1 VFERRSFLVNKLMKV
16 LIFVM
21 VITVGLGVLTG
32 CGKKNPVVT
41 LFIKDKGYIKIELY
55 PDKAPNT
62 VRNFIYLV
70 QEGFY
75 DGLTFHRIVPN
86 FVIQG
91 GDPNGDGSG
100 GPGYFIKGEFPN
112 NGFKKNNL
120 KHTRGMV
127 SMARGGDPLYD
138 YAFYDTAGSQFFIV
152 LEDRPALDGNY
163 AVFGKVIEGM
173 DIVDAIADVKTD
185 SKERPIEPQIIEKA
199 TVELFGVEYEE
210 PEKIQ

>member
-1 VFERRSFLVNKLMKV
+1 MKKPFKILILMMIV
-16 LIFVM
+16 LI
-21 VITVGLGVLTG
+21 GLGTLSA
-32 CGKKNPVVT
+32 CSKKNPIVT
-41 LFIKDKGYIKIELY
+41 LTVKDIGDIRIELY

-62 VRNFIYLV
+62 VKNFIYLV
-70 QEGFY
+70 QNGFY
-75 DGLTFHRIVPN
+75 DGLTFHRVIPG

-91 GDPNGDGSG
+91 GDPNGDGTG
-100 GPGYFIKGEFPN
+100 GPGYHIKGEFPN

-127 SMARGGDPLYD
+127 SMARSLYS
-138 YAFYDTAGSQFFIV
+138 YDSAGSQFFIV
-152 LEDRPALDGNY
+152 LEDQPYLDGDY

-173 DIVDAIADVKTD
+173 FVADAIAAVRTD
-185 SKERPIEPQIIEKA
+185 SNDKPIEDQVIEKA

>member
-1 VFERRSFLVNKLMKV
+1 MSKLMKI
-16 LIFVM
+16 LAFALALAM
-21 VITVGLGVLTG
+21 GLGVLAG

-41 LFIKDKGYIKIELY
+41 LTIKDRGDIKIELY
-55 PDKAPNT
+55 PKKAPNT

-70 QEGFY
+70 QDGFY
-75 DGLTFHRIVPN
+75 DGLTFHRVIPN

-91 GDPNGDGSG
+91 GDPNGDGTG

-112 NGFKKNNL
+112 NGFKKNDL

-127 SMARGGDPLYD
+127 SMARYGDPYYD
-138 YAFYDTAGSQFFIV
+138 SAGSQFFIV
-152 LEDRPALDGNY
+152 LEDQPGLDGDY

-173 DIVDAIADVKTD
+173 DIVDAIAAVETD
-185 SKERPIEPQIIEKA
+185 SKDKPKEPQIIEKA

>member
-1 VFERRSFLVNKLMKV
+1 PK
-16 LIFVM
+16 
-21 VITVGLGVLTG
+21 
-32 CGKKNPVVT
+32 
-41 LFIKDKGYIKIELY
+41 
-55 PDKAPNT
+55 KAPNT

-70 QEGFY
+70 QDGFY
-75 DGLTFHRIVPN
+75 DGLTFHRVIPN

-91 GDPNGDGSG
+91 GDPNGDGTG

-112 NGFKKNNL
+112 NGFKKNDL

-127 SMARGGDPLYD
+127 SMARYGDPYYD
-138 YAFYDTAGSQFFIV
+138 SAGSQFFIV
-152 LEDRPALDGNY
+152 LEDQPGLDGDY

-173 DIVDAIADVKTD
+173 DIVDAIAAVETD
-185 SKERPIEPQIIEKA
+185 SKDKPKEPQIIEKA